1 MKRLIIAILTLTVAF
16 SAFAQIDPTVEVNRD
31 YEGSIASY
39 ARKPL
44 ADTEITDSLKHFDVS
59 FDYSIF
65 DKPYKDL
72 YEFSPYQA
80 ASLGVVQPDAI
91 PHFSAKVAGQYPFMT
106 ELNIY
111 TQLVSGKKVNF
122 GIYGVYEAEKGQ
134 MPTMIRPFS
143 YLQSERNKLSAGADF
158 KYAWNKGEFNLS
170 AAFKHSDA
178 SDAHGAINTFVAP
191 GIAADSLK
199 HLVNSIVANFN
210 IRSTDVQDHNF
221 YYDING
227 SYFNSTKGLSR
238 EIIDTRPGF
247 EASET
252 ALVIKARVGS
262 SFEEH
267 RMYVDVKSLNNWY
280 DKHNK
285 YYLGVIEFTP
295 IYRYSKERFDARLG
309 IRFGNRIGL
318 DNKTSIFPDIDA
330 KFELIKNNLWI
341 RAVAF
346 GGNDIENL
354 SDDLYNAPWL
364 MPSIKNSTMRY
375 TSRPLDLKLSTE
387 GIIGSRLGFNFYG
400 TYTSFVNKMQLY
412 TDLSCNSVY
421 GNGLLPYL
429 YTEYVDYVKLSAGAE
444 LTWTSKDFRMF
455 ASIQGNKYKS
465 SSSLYMLP
473 KVEAMI
479 KAEYNLKERLFISSS
494 FVYQGIRESQ
504 LGQVPE
510 YMDLSAKIEFKV
522 NRFFSIYAKG
532 GNLLNRENY
541 IYAGIS
547 HMPINAG
554 GGICI
559 NF

>member
-1 MKRLIIAILTLTVAF
+1 
-16 SAFAQIDPTVEVNRD
+16 
-31 YEGSIASY
+31 
-39 ARKPL
+39 
-44 ADTEITDSLKHFDVS
+44 
-59 FDYSIF
+59 
-65 DKPYKDL
+65 
-72 YEFSPYQA
+72 
-80 ASLGVVQPDAI
+80 
-91 PHFSAKVAGQYPFMT
+91 
-106 ELNIY
+106 
-111 TQLVSGKKVNF
+111 
-122 GIYGVYEAEKGQ
+122 
-134 MPTMIRPFS
+134 
-143 YLQSERNKLSAGADF
+143 
-158 KYAWNKGEFNLS
+158 
-170 AAFKHSDA
+170 
-178 SDAHGAINTFVAP
+178 
-191 GIAADSLK
+191 
-199 HLVNSIVANFN
+199 
-210 IRSTDVQDHNF
+210 
-221 YYDING
+221 
-227 SYFNSTKGLSR
+227 
-238 EIIDTRPGF
+238 
-247 EASET
+247 
-252 ALVIKARVGS
+252 
-262 SFEEH
+262 
-267 RMYVDVKSLNNWY
+267 
-280 DKHNK
+280 
-285 YYLGVIEFTP
+285 
-295 IYRYSKERFDARLG
+295 
-309 IRFGNRIGL
+309 
-318 DNKTSIFPDIDA
+318 
-330 KFELIKNNLWI
+330 
-341 RAVAF
+341 
-346 GGNDIENL
+346 
-354 SDDLYNAPWL
+354 
-364 MPSIKNSTMRY
+364 MRY